1 MAAVY
6 IGFFGK
12 TGVKVMG
19 EVLVKEATI
28 YVTKIDRERLG
39 KLIEIARERDG
50 EVNREYLNRLEE
62 ELERAET
69 VEPQEVSPDVITMRS
84 KVRLKDLRTGEEV
97 VYSLVFPTEADF
109 SEGKIS
115 VLAPV
120 GTAML
125 GYRRGDV
132 IEWVVPSGL
141 RRLRVEEVLYQP
153 ESAGAY
159 HL

>member
-6 IGFFGK
+6 VGFFGK
-12 TGVKVMG
+12 IEVKVMG